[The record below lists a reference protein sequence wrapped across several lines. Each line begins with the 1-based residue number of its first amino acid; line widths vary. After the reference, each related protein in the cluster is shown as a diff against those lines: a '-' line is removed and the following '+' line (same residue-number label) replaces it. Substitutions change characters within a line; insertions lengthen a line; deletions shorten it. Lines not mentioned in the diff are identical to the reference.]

1 MEYKVI
7 DNFLEYET
15 FKDIQKNIV
24 YNASFPW
31 FLSRNVSDSI
41 EYTNNINDG
50 YYMTHLIYEY
60 YTVNSNQFELITPIL
75 EKINPK
81 ALIRIKA
88 NFYPST
94 KEVIHHG
101 LHIDDEY
108 SHRGCIFYLNTNN
121 GKTVLK
127 DNIEI
132 DSIENRLL
140 LFDPSIEHNS
150 TTCSDDPVGR
160 FNINFNY
167 F

>member
-1 MEYKVI
+1 MSYKVI

-15 FKDIQKNIV
+15 FKNIQKNIV
-24 YNASFPW
+24 YCANFPW
-31 FLSRNVSDSI
+31 FLSRSVSDSMSDI
-41 EYTNNINDG
+41 DDG
-50 YYMTHLIYEY
+50 YYMTHLIYEH
-60 YTVNSNQFELITPIL
+60 YTVNSNHFELIAPIL

-81 ALIRIKA
+81 ALIRIKV

-94 KEVIHHG
+94 EKVIHHG
-101 LHIDDEY
+101 VHTDNEY
-108 SHRGCIFYLNTNN
+108 SHNGCIFYLNTNN

-127 DNIEI
+127 NNIEI

-150 TTCSDDPVGR
+150 TTCSDDHVGR